1 MRHLLRIVI
10 VATASALTDYCLSVA
25 SMAVSA
31 LPPAHYAAWMTLL
44 KGACLSKLQ
53 FEVINAAA
61 QWFGGPVVI
70 GVTGF
75 IVGSI
80 ARIFHTA
87 WSSVL
92 AGLAAYAVLKI
103 ALGGLIDAPAAFS
116 LFFALV
122 CSAGG
127 CAFADAV
134 VVAYR
139 RKARRRD
146 MAAPGS

>member
-1 MRHLLRIVI
+1 MRNLLRIVI
-10 VATASALTDYCLSVA
+10 VVIASALTDYCLSVA
-25 SMAVSA
+25 SMAVSV

-44 KGACLSKLQ
+44 KGGCQSKLQ

-80 ARIFHTA
+80 ARTFNTA
-87 WSSVL
+87 LSSVL
-92 AGLAAYAVLKI
+92 AGLAAYAVFKI
-103 ALGGLIDAPAAFS
+103 ALGGVVDAPATFS

-127 CAFADAV
+127 YALADAV
-134 VVAYR
+134 VIACR
-139 RKARRRD
+139 RKP
-146 MAAPGS
+146 MNT